1 MEPSR
6 RKSAISTIA
15 VSLVVGIVGLTTVTG
30 RPRFSGYATV
40 DVLQLLAS
48 GMCFGIALVGLLRTV
63 RERNRRPD

>member
-1 MEPSR
+1 MEQPR
-6 RKSAISTIA
+6 RKTG
-15 VSLVVGIVGLTTVTG
+15 VSVVVIPLVVGIIGLTTLTG

-63 RERNRRPD
+63 RERDRT

>member
-15 VSLVVGIVGLTTVTG
+15 VSLVVGIVGLTSVTG

-48 GMCFGIALVGLLRTV
+48 GMCFGIALVGIV
-63 RERNRRPD
+63 RSFRNSAAR